1 MEDVDKSIADQNV
14 IIQSMLTSLAPMRER
29 ITKLNALNTS
39 TKAEFSD
46 SFKEINGKMATIK
59 ELVDKAKI
67 IEKNCKKT
75 QDTVNNLV
83 QEKNAILEALKKKE
97 EEIGSLTERLK
108 KNEATHL
115 EDHDK
120 LSKQQVGL
128 AAANQANLAAKDR
141 ADASLAALQQQS
153 TAATQQQQIELQAA
167 LQGKT
172 AAEEAQRRAEQEV
185 KNTKDALGTSKQ
197 HAAAMQNHMN
207 KLGDLKKHQVDLTG
221 ALNALKA
228 EIDAANEDLGQLD
241 ASHVQHL
248 DGIKKQLV
256 MFDKN
261 LQDIIDSEP
270 PVDGSGS
277 SAPQPPPAAGSGNPM
292 EMQNRILSRTDG
304 DRDSNVLPSQQIPLL
319 NEGAESVRD
328 PTFDELEAM
337 RVQQP
342 DKFRSLPSNV
352 KQKHQTD
359 TMNRQFQENKDRLS
373 NFSGGKGKGRQRG
386 GYIAVKK
393 TRSKSSS
400 SSGRRGTR
408 RRSSSRSSSTRRK
421 RHRGSSSSTR
431 SSRR

>member
-128 AAANQANLAAKDR
+128 AAANQASLAAKDR

-207 KLGDLKKHQVDLTG
+207 KLYKNNQN
-221 ALNALKA
+221 ALNIFF
-228 EIDAANEDLGQLD
+228 E
-241 ASHVQHL
+241 
-248 DGIKKQLV
+248 
-256 MFDKN
+256 
-261 LQDIIDSEP
+261 LQDFF
-270 PVDGSGS
+270 
-277 SAPQPPPAAGSGNPM
+277 
-292 EMQNRILSRTDG
+292 R
-304 DRDSNVLPSQQIPLL
+304 
-319 NEGAESVRD
+319 NE
-328 PTFDELEAM
+328 F
-337 RVQQP
+337 VQC
-342 DKFRSLPSNV
+342 L
-352 KQKHQTD
+352 
-359 TMNRQFQENKDRLS
+359 
-373 NFSGGKGKGRQRG
+373 
-386 GYIAVKK
+386 
-393 TRSKSSS
+393 
-400 SSGRRGTR
+400 
-408 RRSSSRSSSTRRK
+408 
-421 RHRGSSSSTR
+421 
-431 SSRR
+431 